1 MGSSDSMS
9 VDLHTHT
16 TVSDG
21 EYSPADLVAAAVDV
35 GLSVIAVT
43 DHDAVAAIPLARAAA
58 PSGLEVLVGTEL
70 TCQVGGREA
79 HILAYGFDLEEP
91 NLSNALARF
100 AADREERAAGIVE
113 RLRDLGLSIEMSDV
127 EAESET
133 GTIARPHVA
142 MALVRRGHAASVDE
156 AFQRYLGRRRPAF
169 VAKPALD
176 PAIAF
181 DLVRAAG
188 GVSVLAHPG
197 TFRRDDLIPILV
209 EAGLDGIEARHTEH
223 SAANTRHYEQMAA
236 SLGLLVTGGS
246 DFHGT
251 PGHHGR
257 LGRPAVPYAWYE
269 ALIARVQQ
277 RR

>member
-1 MGSSDSMS
+1 MS

-21 EYSPADLVAAAVDV
+21 ECSPADLVAAATDV
-35 GLSVIAVT
+35 GLTVIAVT

-58 PSGLEVLVGTEL
+58 PPGLEVLAGTEL

-91 NLSNALARF
+91 NFTAALVHFARE
-100 AADREERAAGIVE
+100 REQRAAQIVE
-113 RLRDLGLSIEMSDV
+113 RLKNLGLDIEMSDV
-127 EAESET
+127 EAESRT

-156 AFQRYLGRRRPAF
+156 AFQRYLGCHRPAF
-169 VAKPALD
+169 VAKAALEPAV
-176 PAIAF
+176 AF

-197 TFRRDDLIPILV
+197 TFRRDDLIPLLI

-257 LGRPAVPYAWYE
+257 LGRPTVPYAWYE
-269 ALIARVQQ
+269 ALIAHIQK